1 MSIQEL
7 GSIGELVAA
16 IATVL
21 TLVYLAIQVRQN
33 TRALKASTFQGI
45 SSELGQN
52 VQPLLQTPDMAMI
65 YAKGINAPDTLTAN
79 ERLKNQALHLAM
91 FRRLESVFVQTELG
105 SIDREFIAGAEL
117 SLLTLIGTQF
127 GREWWESAKPIFY
140 KSFVEHVESQ
150 LASVQ
155 IPKEHPVHPDAN
167 SANE

>member
-7 GSIGELVAA
+7 GSIGELIAA

-33 TRALKASTFQGI
+33 TRALKASTFQEI

-52 VQPLLQTPDMAMI
+52 VQLLLNTPDMAMI
-65 YAKGINAPDTLTAN
+65 YTKGLSEPDTLTAN
-79 ERLKNQALHLAM
+79 ERLKIQALYLAM

-105 SIDREFIAGAEL
+105 SIDREFVAGAEL

-140 KSFVEHVESQ
+140 KPFVEHVEKQ
-150 LASVQ
+150 LVSIQVPMQ
-155 IPKEHPVHPDAN
+155 HPVHPTVGIAD
-167 SANE
+167 E